1 MDELSHLEIRAH
13 AVSLEKLPGTERA
26 YLQRVFMKYAQF
38 HALYEALKERVGSV
52 RKLKT
57 R

>member
-1 MDELSHLEIRAH
+1 
-13 AVSLEKLPGTERA
+13 
-26 YLQRVFMKYAQF
+26 MKYAQF

-52 RKLKT
+52 KKLKT